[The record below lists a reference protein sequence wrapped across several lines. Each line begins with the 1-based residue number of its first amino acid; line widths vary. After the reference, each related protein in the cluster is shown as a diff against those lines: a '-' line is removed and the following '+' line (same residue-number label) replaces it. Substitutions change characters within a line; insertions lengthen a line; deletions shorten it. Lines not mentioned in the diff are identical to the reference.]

1 MYTRKRDDVSAV
13 TAFCSVPVE
22 GVTKN
27 FGSSSAAIRVLC
39 SSLADERKIV
49 SMWREVESKLGK
61 QLNREVKK
69 KDRMSGLVRSDLI
82 TKKGGGWCP

>member
-1 MYTRKRDDVSAV
+1 MYTRKRDGVSAA

-39 SSLADERKIV
+39 SSLAEERKIV
-49 SMWREVESKLGK
+49 SMWREVESKLGR
-61 QLNREVKK
+61 QLNRLPG
-69 KDRMSGLVRSDLI
+69 SVRSDLI
-82 TKKGGGWCP
+82 TKRFGVHRFDAN